1 MSEFSNPFEHAEITL
16 SHVTK
21 KYDGASQTAVDDI
34 SMTLPAG
41 KMTVFVGPSGCGK
54 TTTLRMINRL
64 VEPTSGSIMIDGKDT
79 STFPVDELRRR
90 IGYAIQRVGL
100 LPHLTVGENIAVVPK
115 LLKWPKKRVQERVS
129 YLLDMV
135 GLEPS
140 QYIDRSPSQLSGGQQ
155 QRIGVARALAADPPV
170 LLMDEPFGAV
180 DPVTRAKLQNELLR
194 IQAEVQK
201 TVVFVTHDI
210 DEALLLGDMIAV
222 FGPGSQLEQ
231 FDTPEALLRTPK
243 SDLVASFIGGGTTLK
258 LMRRLALLELLQPAA
273 FPNFPPGSVSI
284 ASSVN
289 AYEAFDAVLSD
300 PGRSVLVA
308 ETNGKFVGWID
319 ALSVV
324 AALAEIGTA
333 QSVKR

>member
-1 MSEFSNPFEHAEITL
+1 MSESGNPFEQAEITL
-16 SHVTK
+16 SHITK
-21 KYDGASQTAVDDI
+21 KYDGATRASVDDI

-64 VEPTSGSIMIDGKDT
+64 VEPTSGTIMIGGKDT
-79 STFPVDELRRR
+79 STFPVDVLRRH

-100 LPHLTVGENIAVVPK
+100 LPHLTIGENIAVVPK
-115 LLKWPKKRVQERVS
+115 LLKWPKKRVQERVA

-140 QYIDRSPSQLSGGQQ
+140 HYMDRSPSQLSGGQQ
-155 QRIGVARALAADPPV
+155 QRVGVARALAADPPV

-231 FDTPEALLRTPK
+231 FDTPERLLRAPA
-243 SDLVASFIGGGTTLK
+243 SDLVASFIGGGTTMK
-258 LMRRLALLELLQPAA
+258 LMRRLALLELLQPASL
-273 FPNFPPGSVSI
+273 PNFPASLISVGST
-284 ASSVN
+284 VN
-289 AYEAFDAVLSD
+289 VYEAVDAVLGD
-300 PGRSVLVA
+300 PGRSVAV
-308 ETNGKFVGWID
+308 TGRDGNCVGWID
-319 ALSVV
+319 ANSVL
-324 AALAEIGTA
+324 AALGATHTPEA
-333 QSVKR
+333 VRR